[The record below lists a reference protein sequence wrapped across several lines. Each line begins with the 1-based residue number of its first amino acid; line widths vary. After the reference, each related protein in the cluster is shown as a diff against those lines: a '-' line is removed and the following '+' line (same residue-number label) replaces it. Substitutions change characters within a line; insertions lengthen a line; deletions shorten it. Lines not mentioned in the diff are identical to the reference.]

1 MTTADLKT
9 YLTAA
14 VESFTNGKAS
24 TDTTLNGQTLYANIK
39 DDISHLLATNW
50 FASKELAQGT
60 TKGGSAAGDFY
71 LATITTIHSGKLP
84 DHAQWSADSM
94 GRRPGIRRIEQK
106 RFHQQR

>member
-14 VESFTNGKAS
+14 VESFTNGTAS

-50 FASKELAQGT
+50 FASKELAQGN
-60 TKGGSAAGDFY
+60 TKGGSAAGDSY
-71 LATITTIHSGKLP
+71 LATITTILENSLTTPNGQQILW
-84 DHAQWSADSM
+84 AG
-94 GRRPGIRRIEQK
+94 GR
-106 RFHQQR
+106 